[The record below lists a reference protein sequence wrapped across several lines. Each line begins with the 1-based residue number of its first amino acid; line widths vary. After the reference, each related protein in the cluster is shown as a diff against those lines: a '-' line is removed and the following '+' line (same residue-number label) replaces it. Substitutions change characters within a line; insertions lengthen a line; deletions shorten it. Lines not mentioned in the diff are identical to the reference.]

1 MPVNLDIENV
11 PDELIARL
19 NLRASRNG
27 RSLEAEVLSI
37 LEEATRAERR
47 LTPTELLEEVKK
59 FGFETPD
66 KAADI
71 VRKMRDGRYG
81 DAWCAERENRIR

>member
-11 PDELIARL
+11 PDDLIARL
-19 NLRASRNG
+19 KLRARLNG

-37 LEEATRAERR
+37 LTEAARGER
-47 LTPTELLEEVKK
+47 LTPLELLEMVKK
-59 FGFETPD
+59 LGFDGPD
-66 KAADI
+66 EAADI

-81 DAWCAERENRIR
+81 DAWCAEHENRTC